1 MSIITAVSPLP
12 ALKISEV
19 ECIDCGEWLPKSE
32 AIYCNCEPPD
42 LLPVCEECY
51 TLHKH
56 YLSDTNP
63 ENDWR
68 RGQIQMSHERTKNN

>member
-1 MSIITAVSPLP
+1 MITHVTPL
-12 ALKISEV
+12 LTIKISEV

-42 LLPVCEECY
+42 LLPVCEGCY

-56 YLSDTNP
+56 YQNDTNP

-68 RGQIQMSHERTKNN
+68 RGRIQMSHERTKNN